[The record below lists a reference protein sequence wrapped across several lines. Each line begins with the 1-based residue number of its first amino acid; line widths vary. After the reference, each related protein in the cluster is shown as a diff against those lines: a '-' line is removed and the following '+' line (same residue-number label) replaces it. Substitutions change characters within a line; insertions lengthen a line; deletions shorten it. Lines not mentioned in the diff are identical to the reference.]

1 MKASLKRTLREGIL
15 PLLEMVAVMIVT
27 VLLFRLI
34 RNADGRFVQ
43 PSFNVGG
50 DETDPSR
57 GRLIY
62 MIFAFIGSSVF
73 TVYATILSKRSET
86 GRGHGVWL
94 CACAGGLLMW
104 QALGECLW
112 HFGFRNDMGF
122 TNFPRI
128 ESAQGW
134 IMMIPFTAFVIY
146 AVVKELL
153 PFGLRAALGV
163 FWANWLRAIAT
174 IGTYP
179 LALKKFSAIQ
189 WYPIVCLTV
198 GIPLVALS
206 AVGIFGRRSDG
217 EVKHYSAMLFLTS
230 FGMIFYGAVICTV

>member
-1 MKASLKRTLREGIL
+1 MNDRSEMKASLKRTLREGIL

-112 HFGFRNDMGF
+112 HFGFRNDMDG
-122 TNFPRI
+122 
-128 ESAQGW
+128 
-134 IMMIPFTAFVIY
+134 IPFSEGVPVSQSGT
-146 AVVKELL
+146 
-153 PFGLRAALGV
+153 PLRRTTSIQSSV
-163 FWANWLRAIAT
+163 CAT
-174 IGTYP
+174 TEARISRSP
-179 LALKKFSAIQ
+179 
-189 WYPIVCLTV
+189 
-198 GIPLVALS
+198 VALYAMNMPQMLYLRFQRFQFESQPSFFRQASRSLITMRFLS
-206 AVGIFGRRSDG
+206 A
-217 EVKHYSAMLFLTS
+217 
-230 FGMIFYGAVICTV
+230 